1 MTQRGLVWGYFSGP
15 RRNRPGATLMP
26 CRWVDGWP
34 MLGDENGH
42 VPLTMEKEIYPTE
55 NTKGILG
62 SDDFSDEKLS
72 LYWQW
77 NHNPVDDKVVFDG
90 TSGLSAIED
99 QPGG

>member
-1 MTQRGLVWGYFSGP
+1 
-15 RRNRPGATLMP
+15 
-26 CRWVDGWP
+26 

-62 SDDFSDEKLS
+62 SDDFNGEKLS

-77 NHNPVDDKVVFDG
+77 NHNPVDDKWSLTERPG
-90 TSGLSAIED
+90 YLRLETSRVLIICILLRIQLRSVWRDRNVRYCLA
-99 QPGG
+99 